1 MCGRKRPHN
10 VAVHTAALLL
20 ALVFGL
26 AAPPAGATQ
35 ADPADARIAP
45 ETAKPWLVPA
55 ATATPAAGMTRVP
68 SSLDALGGEGYFT
81 ATSTP
86 VPTSAVLP
94 QELGAQDAATFSVL
108 LIGTDAYAKTDTG
121 RSDTMILAQ
130 INVRTGE
137 LKLVSFLRD
146 LYVKIPGYDQ
156 TRLNAAYVFGGA
168 ELLKKTLQ
176 KNFGVTV
183 DRTLAVNFSLMVELI
198 DRLGGVKVEVSEK
211 ERIQLN
217 SILKFYNTHNGYVE
231 DDQLLYASGNQ
242 LLSGKQA
249 LCFSRIRKIDSDF
262 QRVGRQRKV
271 LTAVYKRARETDLF
285 TLSAIALD
293 FLPAVSTDLT
303 AEDAVALVPLLIQLD
318 TISITGLT
326 VPVSGGYEAR
336 YVSGMDVLV
345 PDLSKNRDAISNFLQ

>member
-1 MCGRKRPHN
+1 MRGRKRLRS
-10 VAVHTAALLL
+10 VATWITALLL
-20 ALVFGL
+20 ALFFGL
-26 AAPPAGATQ
+26 LALPANATQ
-35 ADPADARIAP
+35 ADPADARMAP

-55 ATATPAAGMTRVP
+55 ATATPAAGTTRAP
-68 SSLDALGGEGYFT
+68 SSLDALGGDDYFAAT
-81 ATSTP
+81 ASPAPTP
-86 VPTSAVLP
+86 VTLP
-94 QELGAQDAATFSVL
+94 AGLGGKDDATFSVL
-108 LIGTDAYAKTDTG
+108 LIGTDAYATTDTG

-146 LYVKIPGYDQ
+146 LYVKIPGYYQ

-168 ELLKKTLQ
+168 ELLKETLL

-217 SILKFYNTHNGYVE
+217 SILKFYNTHNGFVE

-303 AEDAVALVPLLIQLD
+303 AEDAVALVPLLMQLD
-318 TISITGLT
+318 TVSITGLT

-345 PDLSKNRDAISNFLQ
+345 PNLTKNKNAISRFLQ